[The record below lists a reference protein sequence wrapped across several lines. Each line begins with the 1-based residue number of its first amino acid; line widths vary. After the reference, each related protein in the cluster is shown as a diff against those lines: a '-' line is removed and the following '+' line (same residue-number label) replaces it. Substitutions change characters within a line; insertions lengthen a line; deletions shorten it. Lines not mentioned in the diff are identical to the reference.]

1 MMKIWIGVFWS
12 PLTEPPSGRPHV
24 VGRLGGPPL
33 MVVPTAALMVLS
45 IAFAAAAGPLYELC
59 QRAAADLLDP
69 AEYLRAVLQ
78 P

>member
-1 MMKIWIGVFWS
+1 MI
-12 PLTEPPSGRPHV
+12 
-24 VGRLGGPPL
+24 
-33 MVVPTAALMVLS
+33 VPTAALMVLS
-45 IAFAAAAGPLYELC
+45 VAFAAAAGPLYELC